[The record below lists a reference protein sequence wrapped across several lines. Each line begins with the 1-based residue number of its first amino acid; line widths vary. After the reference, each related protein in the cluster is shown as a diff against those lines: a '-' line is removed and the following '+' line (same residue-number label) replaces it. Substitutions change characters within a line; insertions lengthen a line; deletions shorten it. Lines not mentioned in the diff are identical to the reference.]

1 MKKDN
6 VKNVITFQ
14 LFMVVLLMFLG
25 TCKLNAQLKVG
36 SNPKT
41 LAPNVLFEIESNTG
55 KAAVFTKDSAFLG
68 LGTLVPTRRLEI
80 QNGNNPGAIK
90 IVDGTQ
96 GIGKVL
102 TSDANG
108 VGTWMTPFTATPQ
121 NLTNSNGIIV
131 YGGTGATLTNVS
143 LRLDSSAIAKMAT
156 QSPVKDS
163 IIQVMKSA
171 TTNVLTASSN
181 AITNTTNGVVATLT
195 PSAGT
200 ISTKFLGF
208 DASGNLVTDTAITTI
223 PTTTNTLTNTT
234 NTITSTVNG
243 VVATAP
249 AVNTVSNV
257 FNTTTRELTTTV
269 NGVAATAVSIPTVSD
284 STSASNG
291 LTLNGKDMKLG
302 GALSGATSIT
312 TSATNTLSL
321 AGLQSGTLGDSLVV
335 ADASTGALKRL
346 STSALGDKTQANN
359 GLTKSGDTLK
369 LGGSLIAATTV
380 TTTATNTLAVAG
392 LQSGSLSDS
401 LVVADATSG
410 ALKRLSTSALGDK
423 TQANNGLSKS
433 GDTIQLGGTLT
444 KATTIIQST
453 AKDSLT
459 FATGGNK
466 FKITGLPSG
475 STSDSLLTL
484 DVNNVVRKIQI
495 SSITAQPLRV
505 VTGSTAITLADHTVV
520 LNSTSAATFTLPAAN
535 TAKDKIYRIANHS
548 YYSGND
554 ITLSLPVKYGTGTS
568 TSVDDMYVGGGLY
581 TMSTVSTISI
591 QSDGTD
597 WWFIGR

>member
-14 LFMVVLLMFLG
+14 LFMGVLLMFLG

-68 LGTLVPTRRLEI
+68 LGTLVPTRRLDI

-96 GIGKVL
+96 GLGKVL

-108 VGTWMTPFTATPQ
+108 VGTWTTPFTATPQ

-131 YGGTGATLTNVS
+131 YGGTGATLTAAS
-143 LRLDSSAIAKMAT
+143 LRLDSAAIAKLVT
-156 QSPVKDS
+156 QNPVKDS
-163 IIQVMKSA
+163 IIRVMNMA
-171 TTNVLTASSN
+171 TTNVLTAGSN

-195 PSAGT
+195 PLTGT
-200 ISTKFLGF
+200 LTTKFLGF
-208 DASGNLVTDTAITTI
+208 DASGNLVTDTATTSI
-223 PTTTNTLTNTT
+223 SNGLTSSV

-243 VVATAP
+243 VVASAA
-249 AVNTVSNV
+249 AVNSVVNS
-257 FNTTTRELTTTV
+257 FNATTRELTTTV
-269 NGVAATAVSIPTVSD
+269 NGVAATAVAIPTVSD

-291 LTLNGKDMKLG
+291 LTLNGKDVKLG
-302 GALSGATSIT
+302 GALSGATTIT
-312 TSATNTLSL
+312 TTATNTLSL

-335 ADASTGALKRL
+335 ADATTGALKRL

-359 GLTKSGDTLK
+359 GLTKSGDTVK
-369 LGGSLIAATTV
+369 LGGSLTAATTV
-380 TTTATNTLAVAG
+380 TTTATNTLAVLG

-401 LVVADATSG
+401 LVVADATTG

-433 GDTIQLGGTLT
+433 GDTVQLGGTLT
-444 KATTIIQST
+444 KATIVTQSS

-466 FKITGLPSG
+466 LKITGLPSG
-475 STSDSLLTL
+475 SSSDSLLTL
-484 DVNNVVRKIQI
+484 DANNVVKKIQV
-495 SSITAQPLRV
+495 SAITTQPIRV
-505 VTGSTAITLADHTVV
+505 VTGATTLTLNDFTVV
-520 LNSTSAATFTLPAAN
+520 LNSASAATFTLPAAN

-581 TMSTVSTISI
+581 TTSTVSTITI